1 MFTYLKCFPDVD
13 LPFRRYMVS
22 ALNQG
27 NHHLETVSM
36 TSPIRHR
43 FAPTLSFRMVNCAR
57 RIRRPFTIKSSVFQA
72 KSSHIKSFLCCNAT
86 SVLNRNEKISNTKT
100 LKVHDTFWQV
110 FFAAIALLTLSNLIE
125 ILVAMR
131 SSF

>member
-22 ALNQG
+22 ALHQG

-36 TSPIRHR
+36 TRPIRHR
-43 FAPTLSFRMVNCAR
+43 FAPTLSFRMVNFVAR
-57 RIRRPFTIKSSVFQA
+57 LPSIVGFSGEIITYQ
-72 KSSHIKSFLCCNAT
+72 
-86 SVLNRNEKISNTKT
+86 KT
-100 LKVHDTFWQV
+100 FCVITLRAQQKRENKQKKNPESAWHYMEG
-110 FFAAIALLTLSNLIE
+110 FFAVITLLTLSNLIE